1 MSPTEPQMPKTAE
14 QLRRWLIQR
23 AARLLR
29 QTEGFI
35 EDALVQL
42 SSGCTPAKRRFL
54 IKEISEMQRSR
65 RQLKR
70 DIKRWSG

>member
-1 MSPTEPQMPKTAE
+1 
-14 QLRRWLIQR
+14 LRRWLIQR

-54 IKEISEMQRSR
+54 IKEISEMQRVR
-65 RQLKR
+65 RQLKH
-70 DIKRWSG
+70 DIKRWTAHAVVKRGDP

>member
-1 MSPTEPQMPKTAE
+1 MSPTEPQMRKTPE
-14 QLRRWLIQR
+14 EVRRWLIQR

-35 EDALVQL
+35 QDALVKL
-42 SSGCTPAKRRFL
+42 SSDCTPAKRRFL
-54 IKEISEMQRSR
+54 IKEISEMQRTR

-70 DIKRWSG
+70 DIERWRD